1 MEETGRLFSTVTPNQ
16 NDTSLTNQ
24 REITQKEKPF
34 DLCFIHRE
42 LEFLFYCFK
51 ELSAEQKIVYVS
63 SQIVGLLAIPTVIMG
78 TMSCL
83 LVLLLI
89 YRIRHQYFRLSI
101 WGMAI
106 CLTDLL
112 RLHINGMLYCFTT
125 FGSPWWGYNLQA
137 PHMKG
142 YTRCKIIHALSSF
155 LNSLRTNLI
164 MFSVFTLHTNR
175 VTKNYLET
183 GWLLF
188 GWVATAILR
197 SLTQSYPSLAI
208 YGIWQVGGVVLC
220 LPDPQW
226 PKVYH
231 TFFAVHQILFC
242 EGILECAATLL
253 MCVPLWRQMKHDE
266 ALLYQLHY
274 GCKWTKWIALLLKD
288 FKRNLETS
296 LQELRVVTLQAV
308 LVCTVRVL
316 VWVAFLATTLVG
328 IVRGD
333 ATKHPQIIVW
343 MTTNSIESAL
353 LVIELFLCT
362 FVFVIWYGS
371 SRTTWE
377 DSKWFRWCGQAP
389 TVCKSRR
396 ASRIRSEGVGTK
408 PVSRR
413 LFVQSETEDTYF
425 TVKYLAAHLI
435 RKYRVSF
442 VRIAGQKVPIVKR
455 TSTSRKSVM
464 FQPMYH
470 DDLVGEDR
478 ISLTNK

>member
-16 NDTSLTNQ
+16 SDTPFTNQ
-24 REITQKEKPF
+24 KEVTHKEQPS

-42 LEFLFYCFK
+42 LELLFYCFK
-51 ELSAEQKIVYVS
+51 EHSAEQKIVYIS
-63 SQIVGLLAIPTVIMG
+63 SQIVGLLAIPTIIMG

-83 LVLLLI
+83 LISLLI
-89 YRIRHQYFRLSI
+89 YKIRHQYSRLSI
-101 WGMAI
+101 WGIAI

-112 RLHINGMLYCFTT
+112 RLHIDGMLYCFTT

-137 PHMKG
+137 LHMKG
-142 YTRCKIIHALSSF
+142 YIRCKIVRALSSF
-155 LNSLRTNLI
+155 LSSLRTNLI
-164 MFSVFTLHTNR
+164 MFSIFTLHTNR
-175 VTKNYLET
+175 VPKNYVEK
-183 GWLLF
+183 GWTMF
-188 GWVATAILR
+188 GWVAAAILR

-231 TFFAVHQILFC
+231 KFFAMHQILFC
-242 EGILECAATLL
+242 EGILECVATLL
-253 MCVPLWRQMKHDE
+253 MCVPLWRQMKHE
-266 ALLYQLHY
+266 EGLLYQLQY

-308 LVCTVRVL
+308 LMCTVRVL

-333 ATKHPQIIVW
+333 GTRSPQMIVW

-362 FVFVIWYGS
+362 FVFVIWYGNF
-371 SRTTWE
+371 RATWE
-377 DSKWFRWCGQAP
+377 DSKWFRWCGQA
-389 TVCKSRR
+389 TRVCKSRR
-396 ASRIRSEGVGTK
+396 APNMRNESVGTRQI
-408 PVSRR
+408 SRK
-413 LFVQSETEDTYF
+413 LFLQSETENAYY
-425 TVKYLAAHLI
+425 VLKYLADGLL

-442 VRIAGQKVPIVKR
+442 VRIAGQKFAIVKR
-455 TSTSRKSVM
+455 TSTARKPVM
-464 FQPMYH
+464 FQSMYH
-470 DDLVGEDR
+470 EDLVSEDG
-478 ISLTNK
+478 ISLRSK